1 MHILCMICVQL
12 SFCPDDMRETSKYA
26 NEIISVLCEAG
37 DNGLPVRKI
46 ALHVFNTCNTLF
58 APVLIDDVHHDV
70 RIWLKAN
77 SQSTDSLVRRCDK
90 RGNQHFIASS
100 TATDA
105 TVWRR
110 NNPTVTP
117 GRTTE
122 QPTRN
127 GIFVRRYAVKANKNT
142 VF

>member
-1 MHILCMICVQL
+1 MHIVCMICVQL
-12 SFCPDDMRETSKYA
+12 SFCPNDMRETSKYA

-77 SQSTDSLVRRCDK
+77 SQSTDSLVCRCDK
-90 RGNQHFIASS
+90 RGCCNS
-100 TATDA
+100 AT
-105 TVWRR
+105 
-110 NNPTVTP
+110 
-117 GRTTE
+117 TT
-122 QPTRN
+122 TN
-127 GIFVRRYAVKANKNT
+127 RRYTKNT
-142 VF
+142 RTANPKWAFCSTICYKSR

>member
-1 MHILCMICVQL
+1 MHIVCMICVQL

-77 SQSTDSLVRRCDK
+77 SQSTDSLVCRCDIVA
-90 RGNQHFIASS
+90 NS

-105 TVWRR
+105 AILRRQPRTVATR
-110 NNPTVTP
+110 
-117 GRTTE
+117 RTTE

-127 GIFVRRYAVKANKNT
+127 GIFVRRHAIKANKNT

>member
-1 MHILCMICVQL
+1 MHIVCMICVQL

-90 RGNQHFIASS
+90 RGYYKSTLHRKQHS
-100 TATDA
+100 
-105 TVWRR
+105 
-110 NNPTVTP
+110 N
-117 GRTTE
+117 
-122 QPTRN
+122 
-127 GIFVRRYAVKANKNT
+127 
-142 VF
+142 